1 MSLPRSRAAGLSV
14 ALFGLWAWPCACSS
28 SSAPGPPPSLVPDG
42 GLTDASVPD
51 APGTVVPEG
60 GSPGLDAPTGSDAT
74 GDAAGDAGA
83 DATASADG
91 DAGGDGAGFTGP
103 PPPAAACGR
112 TSTWATGVVLSVS
125 SPSDDDVLDSITPD
139 ELSIAWTVGQGGART
154 IDYADRASTSD
165 AFGAPQS
172 LTAGQFIGDRAALS
186 PDGLRLVVVNAD
198 GQGFSEL
205 TRSSRAGG
213 TFGAAATGSYSN
225 LDAEVLS
232 AGQSFGDPLLSAD
245 DTVFYYSVYGGAGQT
260 QTIYRSAR
268 LLAGEAW
275 EVGAA
280 LQPSAS
286 LAAQG
291 TLRRRPTGI
300 SSDKQT
306 LFFWDEVG
314 AEAGS
319 GTERAGWIDETTG
332 VFNTFVDLGMRS
344 MAAPNAGCS
353 RLYYSAQGASSIDLF
368 TATSQ

>member
-1 MSLPRSRAAGLSV
+1 MNRPRRRAAGLSV
-14 ALFGLWAWPCACSS
+14 ALLGLCACSS
-28 SSAPGPPPSLVPDG
+28 SSTPGPAPSLDVPDAGRIDSSVPDG
-42 GLTDASVPD
+42 AVTP
-51 APGTVVPEG
+51 VPES
-60 GSPGLDAPTGSDAT
+60 GSPGPDAQ
-74 GDAAGDAGA
+74 AAGDATS
-83 DATASADG
+83 DAARDAIASAG
-91 DAGGDGAGFTGP
+91 SDAEAGEDAPAFTGP
-103 PPPAAACGR
+103 PPAAAACGR
-112 TSTWATGVVLSVS
+112 TSTWAAGVLLSVS
-125 SPSDDDVLDSITPD
+125 SASDDDVLDSVTPD
-139 ELSIAWTVGQGGART
+139 ELSIAWTVGQGNART
-154 IDYADRASTSD
+154 LNYADRASTAD

-172 LTAGQFIGDRAALS
+172 LAAGLYVADRASLS

-198 GQGFSEL
+198 AQGFSEL
-205 TRSSRAGG
+205 TRTSRAGG
-213 TFGAAATGSYSN
+213 TFGAATAGSYTN
-225 LDAEVLS
+225 LDAAGVLA
-232 AGQSFGDPLLSAD
+232 AGQSYGDPVLGAD
-245 DTVFYYSVYGGAGQT
+245 DAVFYYSVYGGAGQT

-300 SSDKQT
+300 SADKQT

-314 AEAGS
+314 ADAGG

-332 VFNTFVDLGMRS
+332 VFDAFVDLGARS
-344 MAAPNAGCS
+344 MAAPNAACS